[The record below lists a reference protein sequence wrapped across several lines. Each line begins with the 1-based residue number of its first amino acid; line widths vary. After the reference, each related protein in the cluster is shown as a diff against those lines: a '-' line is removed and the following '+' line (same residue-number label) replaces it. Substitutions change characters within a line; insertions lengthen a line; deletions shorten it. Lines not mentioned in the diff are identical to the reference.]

1 MGLLSYVVSFVL
13 HDYNSYKIV
22 VIEVPD
28 KSIYVSN
35 ANRCLYT

>member
-1 MGLLSYVVSFVL
+1 MGLLSYVVRFVL
-13 HDYNSYKIV
+13 DDYNSEIV

>member
-1 MGLLSYVVSFVL
+1 MGLLSYVVRFVL
-13 HDYNSYKIV
+13 DDYNSKIA